1 MGGRAA
7 KLRSLNIVQR
17 SVGTSKG
24 LKPKV
29 RRSHYIH
36 KDPLDSSMEG
46 VAFESDWR
54 QKLKRKEMGHRK
66 RGVHLRAPSRW
77 NLQELVAN

>member
-1 MGGRAA
+1 MGWVMEGRAA

-17 SVGTSKG
+17 SVGTIKG

-36 KDPLDSSMEG
+36 KDPLDSSMEVG
-46 VAFESDWR
+46 CY
-54 QKLKRKEMGHRK
+54 
-66 RGVHLRAPSRW
+66 
-77 NLQELVAN
+77 